1 MHSWPF
7 IQKLLYADGAIIVRV
22 FDFHDVLKLLLWD
35 PVENVI
41 KWNVLLPALQLVDNV
56 NMFLFQSNVLLY
68 SGSLDH
74 TPVFFIGQLPI
85 PVLVSFLKT
94 DLVNT
99 ASITYSL
106 SPWRRP
112 SETAA
117 LSCWSLSA
125 EEGWRTRPCSCWS
138 LTQARPW
145 PQLMRCRVSVAVE
158 DSQWVVSG
166 VAGCLGAIEHNL
178 AKCQNKH
185 YLPHM
190 AVLTKTSNFRS
201 KRLSHLHLF
210 IEHKYSYYISNRIQ
224 FIS

>member
-1 MHSWPF
+1 MSS
-7 IQKLLYADGAIIVRV
+7 
-22 FDFHDVLKLLLWD
+22 
-35 PVENVI
+35 NI
-41 KWNVLLPALQLVDNV
+41 KWNVLLPCNLLLL
-56 NMFLFQSNVLLY
+56 LFQSNVLLY

-99 ASITYSL
+99 AATRYSL

-145 PQLMRCRVSVAVE
+145 PQLMRCRVSVEVE
-158 DSQWVVSG
+158 DSQWVVWP
-166 VAGCLGAIEHNL
+166 VAWVLLNITSQN
-178 AKCQNKH
+178 AKINTIYHTWLYWQKPPIFVQRDSH
-185 YLPHM
+185 TYIYLLNTNIHIIY
-190 AVLTKTSNFRS
+190 
-201 KRLSHLHLF
+201 H
-210 IEHKYSYYISNRIQ
+210 IQ
-224 FIS
+224 

>member
-1 MHSWPF
+1 MSFSNFQNWERSWELF
-7 IQKLLYADGAIIVRV
+7 NCHAYELL
-22 FDFHDVLKLLLWD
+22 
-35 PVENVI
+35 
-41 KWNVLLPALQLVDNV
+41 
-56 NMFLFQSNVLLY
+56 LFQSNGLLY

-94 DLVNT
+94 DLVST
-99 ASITYSL
+99 AVTRYSL

-112 SETAA
+112 SETAV

-138 LTQARPW
+138 LTLARPW
-145 PQLMRCRVSVAVE
+145 PVMRCRVSVE
-158 DSQWVVSG
+158 DSQWVPSG

-190 AVLTKTSNFRS
+190 AVLTKTSNLRS
-201 KRLSHLHLF
+201 KRLSHLHLL
-210 IEHKYSYYISNRIQ
+210 IEHK
-224 FIS
+224 

>member
-1 MHSWPF
+1 MSS
-7 IQKLLYADGAIIVRV
+7 
-22 FDFHDVLKLLLWD
+22 
-35 PVENVI
+35 NI
-41 KWNVLLPALQLVDNV
+41 KWNVLLPCNLLLL
-56 NMFLFQSNVLLY
+56 LFQSNVLLY

-99 ASITYSL
+99 AATTYSL

-158 DSQWVVSG
+158 DSQWVASG

-210 IEHKYSYYISNRIQ
+210 IEHKYSIFILYYISNRIST
-224 FIS
+224 IYLIESNVLYWYWNERMLKCV